1 MYKAELQH
9 HPYSHN
15 GYAPLGYDATWVL
28 ALALDKTLTQWKE
41 KNKSVDSFSYKDV
54 KFARDMS
61 KILLNLTTN
70 GITVG

>member
-1 MYKAELQH
+1 MYKEELQQY
-9 HPYSHN
+9 PYSHN
-15 GYAPLGYDATWVL
+15 GYAPLGYDATWAL

-54 KFARDMS
+54 KFAQDMS
-61 KILLNLTTN
+61 KILLNITTN